1 MRVLFEHIVSVPL
14 ETVFAFF
21 DKPAN
26 LALLHRG
33 RRSFRLLWH
42 ENRVRLGGEIWIE
55 ETIAGFVPV
64 VLGLR
69 HTVYEPPIRF
79 GESLI
84 HGPFRR
90 FDHLHEFVGKN
101 NGTLIRDLL
110 EIELPLVF
118 GGQFAARAILE
129 PQIRRLFQFRQRSLE
144 RLAQSGVLS
153 RCGPL
158 CAIGQE

>member
-1 MRVLFEHIVSVPL
+1 MRLLFEHAVPVPP
-14 ETVFAFF
+14 ETVFGFF

-26 LALLHRG
+26 LAVLHRG

-42 ENRVRLGGEIWIE
+42 EDRVRLGGEIWVE
-55 ETIAGFVPV
+55 ETVVGFVPV

-84 HGPFRR
+84 HGPFAR
-90 FDHLHEFVGKN
+90 FDHLHEFVDQN
-101 NGTLIRDLL
+101 NGTLIRDQL

-118 GGQFAARAILE
+118 GGEFAARAILE
-129 PQIRRLFQFRQRSLE
+129 FQVRRLFQFRQRSLE
-144 RLAQSGVLS
+144 RLAQSGVVS
-153 RCGPL
+153 RYSPA
-158 CAIGQE
+158 CATGQE